1 VTTFSVEIV
10 SAVLAHM
17 NSDHN
22 GDNLLIVRAFA
33 ESAAISA
40 AMVALDDEG
49 GTWQYSDAHGVEH
62 HVSVPWS
69 TTITERVEIRREIV
83 RLHDQASKKL
93 GIDSPPPS

>member
-1 VTTFSVEIV
+1 VTTFSAEIV

-40 AMVALDDEG
+40 AMVSLDSTE
-49 GTWQYSDAHGVEH
+49 GTWQYSDPDGVEH
-62 HVSVPWS
+62 HVSVSWN
-69 TTITERVEIRREIV
+69 TTISERAEIRQEIV
-83 RLHDQASKKL
+83 RLYDRACTKL
-93 GIDSPPPS
+93 GIEARPHN

>member
-1 VTTFSVEIV
+1 MTTFSAEIV

-40 AMVALDDEG
+40 AMVSLDDTE
-49 GTWQYSDAHGVEH
+49 GTWQYSDGHGVEH
-62 HVSVPWS
+62 HVSLPWGAPIS
-69 TTITERVEIRREIV
+69 ERAEIRQEIV
-83 RLHDQASKKL
+83 HLYERACEKL
-93 GIDSPPPS
+93 GVEARPHS

>member
-1 VTTFSVEIV
+1 MTTFSAEIV

-40 AMVALDDEG
+40 AMVALDDRE

-69 TTITERVEIRREIV
+69 KAISERTEIRREIV
-83 RLHDQASKKL
+83 HLYDRACEKL
-93 GIDSPPPS
+93 GIEARPHS